1 VRPEGLVERGRD
13 VETAKAVYFF
23 PEDLYYH
30 RETHYWVRPSGSA
43 AVVGLDALAQAAM
56 GDIVYITLK
65 EAGHSVQAG
74 ERIGSVEAA
83 KMVSFLVSP
92 VSGRILRRNE
102 DVLRT
107 PSLVNTDPYGRG
119 WLVEVGELAC
129 NRPFGSYRP
138 GEEFRDYPFK
148 PTPDDLAL
156 VRQELQ
162 LDGLLS

>member
-56 GDIVYITLK
+56 GDIVYITLR
-65 EAGHSVQAG
+65 ESGHTVRAG

-119 WLVEVGELAC
+119 WLVEVELTNWQEEATQLLHGADPV
-129 NRPFGSYRP
+129 RRWAEEEVARYRAR
-138 GEEFRDYPFK
+138 GWID
-148 PTPDDLAL
+148 
-156 VRQELQ
+156 
-162 LDGLLS
+162 